1 MTEQLLKNKN
11 LKIRSLIEAILE
23 LNSKGQLSPQTVTE
37 LEKMKQM
44 RFYKNVKISNHTDDN
59 DKNQC
64 FV

>member
-44 RFYKNVKISNHTDDN
+44 RFYKNVKISNHTDD
-59 DKNQC
+59 KNQC

>member
-44 RFYKNVKISNHTDDN
+44 RFYKNVKISNHTDD
-59 DKNQC
+59 KNQS